1 MIAKAKLPD
10 SLETVKSAGREGK
23 PDRHQGS
30 GRKKAREAKP
40 TQGELLI
47 DYADEAELF
56 HAPNGEAYATVEVE
70 CHEERWPLKSRR
82 FTQWLLRRYY
92 AEHGKAPGAQ
102 ALTDARA
109 TIAARA
115 AFDGPEKEVFVRI
128 ARLDKTIYLDLGNEQ
143 WEAVEVTASGW
154 RMMSSEA
161 VPVKFIR
168 KNNAASLPH
177 PVTGVTIEL
186 LRRLLNV
193 RTDEDFRLLVAWLI
207 GALNPDGP
215 YPVLALQGI

>member
-1 MIAKAKLPD
+1 
-10 SLETVKSAGREGK
+10 
-23 PDRHQGS
+23 
-30 GRKKAREAKP
+30 
-40 TQGELLI
+40 
-47 DYADEAELF
+47 
-56 HAPNGEAYATVEVE
+56 
-70 CHEERWPLKSRR
+70 
-82 FTQWLLRRYY
+82 LRRYY

-161 VPVKFIR
+161 VPVKFSR

-215 YPVLALQGI
+215 YPVLTLQGIEARRLEVILLAVGGLATVALSRGLFTLKELKRSLRLSRALKLVQHSPQQAHSCRHRLLLLGSRSTRICAYTVHSRDPEFTHEDA

>member
-1 MIAKAKLPD
+1 MIAKAKLPY

-23 PDRHQGS
+23 PDRYQGS

-70 CHEERWPLKSRR
+70 CHKETWPLKSRR

-92 AEHGKAPGAQ
+92 AEHGTAPGAQ

-143 WEAVEVTASGW
+143 
-154 RMMSSEA
+154 
-161 VPVKFIR
+161 
-168 KNNAASLPH
+168 
-177 PVTGVTIEL
+177 
-186 LRRLLNV
+186 
-193 RTDEDFRLLVAWLI
+193 
-207 GALNPDGP
+207 
-215 YPVLALQGI
+215 

>member
-1 MIAKAKLPD
+1 
-10 SLETVKSAGREGK
+10 
-23 PDRHQGS
+23 
-30 GRKKAREAKP
+30 
-40 TQGELLI
+40 
-47 DYADEAELF
+47 
-56 HAPNGEAYATVEVE
+56 
-70 CHEERWPLKSRR
+70 
-82 FTQWLLRRYY
+82 
-92 AEHGKAPGAQ
+92 
-102 ALTDARA
+102 
-109 TIAARA
+109 
-115 AFDGPEKEVFVRI
+115 
-128 ARLDKTIYLDLGNEQ
+128 
-143 WEAVEVTASGW
+143 VEVTASGW

-215 YPVLALQGI
+215 YPVLALQGIEARRLEVILLAVGGLATVALSRAVYA